1 MNVFEVISLLTPS
14 LMAIAFTV
22 VVALRVMGSSYS
34 RLWSVGVLPST
45 V

>member
-1 MNVFEVISLLTPS
+1 MSIVESTEVDEII
-14 LMAIAFTV
+14 AIAFTV
-22 VVALRVMGSSYS
+22 VVSVRVMGSSYS